1 MIPYQ
6 RQARPN
12 VLITQWKWGD
22 SLMFDLVLTY
32 LEVLYSSLGMAIGD
46 VSPFWPSMQQSC
58 VLRPS
63 NQWTWHPFQHQN
75 ARAPPS
81 HQNIRISQPQR
92 NSFSPLTCSCF
103 PRGSCLAKPTRF
115 SFQVWFFLVRQDRR
129 TQIIASTISIKKK
142 KVKSLCDW
150 KVARLEE
157 KRMWDLKKDQ
167 RRESSLSF
175 VHSQV
180 GTNYHVTVSFQGT
193 WEQDSNQRLHFFASW
208 LFSFSYMVQGPPLE
222 LQAISSYFFTTAGN
236 YNISQAN
243 VPQI

>member
-142 KVKSLCDW
+142 KS
-150 KVARLEE
+150 KVPVWLKGGPTRGKENVRLEE
-157 KRMWDLKKDQ
+157 GSEKG
-167 RRESSLSF
+167 E
-175 VHSQV
+175 
-180 GTNYHVTVSFQGT
+180 
-193 WEQDSNQRLHFFASW
+193 
-208 LFSFSYMVQGPPLE
+208 
-222 LQAISSYFFTTAGN
+222 FT
-236 YNISQAN
+236 
-243 VPQI
+243 